1 MATVAAKSKKLPI
14 RTGHYFLPVT
24 PGCLFSGSLADAGV
38 SFFSAV
44 AFTISWDATLGSKT
58 A

>member
-24 PGCLFSGSLADAGV
+24 PGCLFSALLVDVGV
-38 SFFSAV
+38 SFLLAV
-44 AFTISWDATLGSKT
+44 ASTFS
-58 A
+58 